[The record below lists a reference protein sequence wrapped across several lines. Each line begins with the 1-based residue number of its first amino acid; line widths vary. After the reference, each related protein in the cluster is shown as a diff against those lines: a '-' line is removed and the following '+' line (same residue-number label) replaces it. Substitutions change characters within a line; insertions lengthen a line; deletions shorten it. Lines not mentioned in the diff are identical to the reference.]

1 VALPTPKE
9 VLMKIGDTQYWAAVD
24 AAVPII
30 EGWAREG
37 QTRAYSDLSRELRA
51 RGHRVH
57 FQGLVMSH
65 LLKDVCLRGNEDHD
79 KGMLSAI
86 VVNKSSR
93 LPSGQFFELARV
105 TFERTEPD
113 WSWERE
119 CNRVFDDYAEA

>member
-1 VALPTPKE
+1 
-9 VLMKIGDTQYWAAVD
+9 MKIGDPQYWAAVD
-24 AAVPII
+24 AAVPIV
-30 EGWAREG
+30 ESWAREG
-37 QTRAYSDLSRELRA
+37 QTKAYSDLSRELRA
-51 RGHRVH
+51 CGHRVH

-65 LLKDVCLRGNEDHD
+65 LLKDICLRGNEDHA

-105 TFERTEPD
+105 TFGRTELD

-119 CNRVFDDYAEA
+119 RDRVFADYAEA